1 MIDEESKL
9 RAIWEHT
16 DSSDSLKL
24 TKDDL
29 HVISSYAKVDHHS
42 AHELMDQH
50 IEKNG
55 GFAPRVTFKID
66 TAKASNVSKTSKLCD
81 DKSSENKFTKN
92 SFIELF
98 LFSMYVCSFSC
109 LALFVYEI
117 ITR

>member
-24 TKDDL
+24 TRDDI
-29 HVISSYAKVDHHS
+29 HVISSYAKVDHDS
-42 AHELMDQH
+42 AHQLMDQH

-55 GFAPRVTFKID
+55 GFTPRVTIKIN
-66 TAKASNVSKTSKLCD
+66 ASKADGSSNDNSNVKKFSK
-81 DKSSENKFTKN
+81 NA
-92 SFIELF
+92 FIELF
-98 LFSMYVCSFSC
+98 LFAMYVCSFSC

-117 ITR
+117 ITRWEQ